1 MKITKKEAN
10 FLWEILN
17 NTRFVAADIWGID
30 QDELMN
36 KLAGEDA
43 WVGSPVDEVQAC
55 LEALRDVYG
64 PGLEDTDIWKG
75 YMQNS

>member
-1 MKITKKEAN
+1 MSLTKNERN

-17 NTRFVAADIWGID
+17 NTTFVLADRYGVD
-30 QDELMN
+30 QSELMN

-64 PGLEDTDIWKG
+64 PGLEETDIWKG
-75 YMQNS
+75 YMQAG